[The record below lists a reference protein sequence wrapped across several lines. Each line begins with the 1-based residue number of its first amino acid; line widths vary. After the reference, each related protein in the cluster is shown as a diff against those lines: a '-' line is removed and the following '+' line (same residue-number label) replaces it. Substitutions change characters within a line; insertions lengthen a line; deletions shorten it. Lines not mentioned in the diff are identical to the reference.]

1 MEPTKEPI
9 QREKRKNRKER
20 NVVAGMG
27 RRRKGEKGGERDN
40 KKLSHI
46 RI

>member
-1 MEPTKEPI
+1 MEPTREPI
-9 QREKRKNRKER
+9 QREKRKDRKER

-27 RRRKGEKGGERDN
+27 GKRKGEKGGESDN